1 MIEVSPPKDP
11 HLKID
16 TQPSRDEIL
25 ALIAP
30 CKGQPG
36 PLLVVLHAIQDAH
49 GYVPATAVP
58 VIAEELNLSRAEVH
72 GVISFYHHF
81 RDQPPARRRIE
92 VCRAESCQA
101 MHGEQLAAHI
111 ERKLNLAFGQQSA
124 DGAVSLRPVYCLGLC
139 SLSPALMIDGE
150 VHARVTP
157 EGFDELFAAA
167 ERST

>member
-1 MIEVSPPKDP
+1 MT
-11 HLKID
+11 ID

-30 CKGQPG
+30 HSSQPG
-36 PLLVVLHAIQDAH
+36 PLLVMLHAIQDAI
-49 GYVPATAVP
+49 GYIPSSAVP
-58 VIAEELNLSRAEVH
+58 VLAEELNLSRAEVH

-101 MHGEQLAAHI
+101 RQGEQLAAHI
-111 ERKLNLAFGQQSA
+111 EKRLDLRFGQTSA
-124 DGAVSLRPVYCLGLC
+124 EGGVSLHPVYCLGLC
-139 SLSPALMIDGE
+139 SVSPALMIDGE

-157 EGFDELFAAA
+157 ERFDELLAAA
-167 ERST
+167 EKSA